1 VSASARLPGAISAW
15 HCGRRPVFWL
25 VPVGLLARPR
35 CLAYNPPAQMPILD
49 EGSLEFLSHSP
60 EQTRRLGVR
69 LGELLKP
76 GDLVCLAGDLGSGKT
91 TLAQGIARG
100 WGCLDPVT
108 SPTFVLVNEYRR
120 ADLGR
125 LYHFDAFRLS
135 GMAEAEGIGLAE
147 LLEGEGPLLIEWPER
162 VAEAL
167 PPQRLWISLRWA
179 DESRRGL
186 HLEASGPRYE
196 RLLRQF
202 RKAAFGG

>member
-1 VSASARLPGAISAW
+1 
-15 HCGRRPVFWL
+15 
-25 VPVGLLARPR
+25 
-35 CLAYNPPAQMPILD
+35 MPILD
-49 EGSLEFLSHSP
+49 EGSLEFTSHSP

-108 SPTFVLVNEYRR
+108 SPTFVLINEYRR
-120 ADLGR
+120 ADAAR
-125 LYHFDAFRLS
+125 MYHFDAFRLS
-135 GMAEAEGIGLAE
+135 GVAEAIALGLQQ
-147 LLEGEGPLLIEWPER
+147 LLDGDGPVLIEWPDR

-167 PPQRLWISLRWA
+167 PPHRLWISLHWE
-179 DESRRGL
+179 DDLRRGM
-186 HLEASGPRYE
+186 HLEGTGPRYE
-196 RLLRQF
+196 RLLKHF